1 MNTEKITGFS
11 SPLSYNMAALLLR
24 VGFGILM
31 IPSHG
36 YAKIMHFQQYKTD
49 FVNFMGLSMEASLSL
64 AVFAEFFCSI
74 LIIIG
79 LGTRFAVIPLI
90 FTVLVILSVHN
101 WELIGE
107 HELATAF
114 LIAYLA
120 ILILGPGA
128 YSLDGLI
135 RKRFTSISTK

>member
-1 MNTEKITGFS
+1 
-11 SPLSYNMAALLLR
+11 
-24 VGFGILM
+24 
-31 IPSHG
+31 
-36 YAKIMHFQQYKTD
+36 MHFQEFKTD
-49 FVNFMGLSMEASLSL
+49 FVDFMGLGMEASLSL
-64 AVFAEFFCSI
+64 AIFAEFFCSI

-79 LGTRFAVIPLI
+79 LGTRLAIIPLI

-114 LIAYLA
+114 LIGYLS
-120 ILILGPGA
+120 ILILGPGD

-135 RKRFTSISTK
+135 RKKFTSV

>member
-1 MNTEKITGFS
+1 MNTERNTSFS
-11 SPLSYNMAALLLR
+11 SPLFYNLTALVLR
-24 VGFGILM
+24 LGFGILM

-36 YAKIMHFQQYKTD
+36 YAKLTHFQEFKTD
-49 FVNFMGLSMEASLSL
+49 FVDFIGLGMEVSLGL
-64 AVFAEFFCSI
+64 AIFAEFFCSI

-79 LGTRFAVIPLI
+79 LGTRLAVIPLI

-101 WELIGE
+101 WELIGK

-114 LIAYLA
+114 LIGYLA
-120 ILILGPGA
+120 ILILGPGD

-135 RKRFTSISTK
+135 RKKSTSAPNQ